1 MKSAQSKT
9 GEAGT
14 TKTGKSHEADIARG
28 EGIAIG
34 SVDKAHEKHKV
45 ATTAKENVSAQAKA
59 HAAHERRENGG
70 ANPEGEDKD
79 FTGVQYGKGSTKP
92 LEDKGAKAAAQ
103 AAYERAEASNPDSRT
118 GE

>member
-1 MKSAQSKT
+1 MKVTSKT

-70 ANPEGEDKD
+70 ADPKGEALLVVAD
-79 FTGVQYGKGSTKP
+79 FKRRTARDAAFAHAARHHRRRSGAVAGGAGSGG
-92 LEDKGAKAAAQ
+92 GAQ
-103 AAYERAEASNPDSRT
+103 R
-118 GE
+118 